1 MSQNAII
8 AIIVVAVV
16 IVVLAV
22 AWYMGKKEQVKKIVR
37 ALVIEAEHNYA
48 TGTGDIK
55 YEVVVGQIEKLLPPP
70 LGLIF
75 TPRFIDGLIKD
86 AVEYIKTK
94 TLPDGK
100 TIEQTLTPEKIE

>member
-1 MSQNAII
+1 MNANVVLP
-8 AIIVVAVV
+8 IVIVAVV
-16 IVVLAV
+16 VIILAI

-37 ALVIEAEHNYA
+37 ALVIEAERNYA

-55 YEVVVGQIEKLLPPP
+55 YEVVVGQVEKLLPPP

-75 TPRFIDGLIKD
+75 TPRFIDGLIQEG
-86 AVEYIKTK
+86 VEYIKTK

-100 TIEQTLTPEKIE
+100 TIEQTLTPKDE

>member
-1 MSQNAII
+1 MNANVVLP
-8 AIIVVAVV
+8 IVIVAVV
-16 IVVLAV
+16 VIILAI

-37 ALVIEAEHNYA
+37 ALVIEAERNYA

-55 YEVVVGQIEKLLPPP
+55 YEVVVGQVEKLLPPP

-75 TPRFIDGLIKD
+75 TPCFIDGLIQEG
-86 AVEYIKTK
+86 VEYIKTK

-100 TIEQTLTPEKIE
+100 TIEQTLTPKDE

>member
-8 AIIVVAVV
+8 AIIIVAVV

-37 ALVIEAEHNYA
+37 ALVIEAERNYA